1 MNNSDIKKIIEALI
15 FCHETPVTLAQ
26 LKQALEVEYTNETLR
41 GLLAE
46 IADEWR
52 ERSIEL
58 VQVATGWRFQSAPQL
73 RPYLDRL
80 RSEKPV
86 TYSRAILETLAIIA
100 YRQPVTRG
108 DIEDIRGV
116 TVSSGIIKT
125 LEERG
130 WIDEVGRRE
139 VVGRPALFATT
150 KQFLADLGLN
160 HVRELPDLV
169 QNADAQSAPQLPGF
183 EELIAKASLEANQGD
198 LLDVDAANRTHRS
211 DAALIP
217 DNLSLTDGPDSI

>member
-1 MNNSDIKKIIEALI
+1 
-15 FCHETPVTLAQ
+15 V
-26 LKQALEVEYTNETLR
+26 
-41 GLLAE
+41 E

-198 LLDVDAANRTHRS
+198 LLDVDAANRTHSS

-217 DNLSLTDGPDSI
+217 DDLSLTDGPDSI